1 MDARRG
7 RQLHPDGHL
16 SQHNL
21 LLCKSTTSQRI
32 MLLRLQTH
40 NCVIGSVGDGPTA
53 TQTLLGEDTLIGDKR
68 KKDAGHAQSARR
80 GHNNFPIC
88 KKEACNIKHKYNIL
102 HGQDYAEGILKMNA
116 GFLLDL
122 SISLL
127 YFKSANHDVYK
138 QMKIVKLCL
147 LNTSTTSNILNKWS
161 DVTLKQLY

>member
-1 MDARRG
+1 
-7 RQLHPDGHL
+7 
-16 SQHNL
+16 
-21 LLCKSTTSQRI
+21 

-40 NCVIGSVGDGPTA
+40 NRVIGSVGDGPTA
-53 TQTLLGEDTLIGDKR
+53 TQTLLGEDTFIGDKR

-122 SISLL
+122 SKRLP
-127 YFKSANHDVYK
+127 
-138 QMKIVKLCL
+138 
-147 LNTSTTSNILNKWS
+147 
-161 DVTLKQLY
+161 